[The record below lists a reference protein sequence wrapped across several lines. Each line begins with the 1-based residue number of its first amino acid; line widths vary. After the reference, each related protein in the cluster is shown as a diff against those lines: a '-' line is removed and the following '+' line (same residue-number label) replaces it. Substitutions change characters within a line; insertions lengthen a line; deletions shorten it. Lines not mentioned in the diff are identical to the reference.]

1 MKYTISVTRPNP
13 SMNRDRYEIDAVD
26 FDDAVRQTR
35 QMWIEA
41 GRFTSLSSCGYTW
54 YWITPDGEV
63 TNRNVVVER

>member
-1 MKYTISVTRPNP
+1 MEYTISVTRPSP
-13 SMNRDRYEIDAVD
+13 SMNCDRYEIDAVD

-35 QMWIEA
+35 QRWIEE
-41 GRFTSLSSCGYTW
+41 GRFTSLASRRYPL